1 MFETHAE
8 AISVSS
14 ELPNEQLLEIGYVS
28 QRLQAAWFY
37 ITQHYIKSGGSDVS
51 KGEVMIDDVDKL
63 KRFLSKKFTGS
74 YTYKI
79 ALVIPP
85 TMNGTDDWS
94 MAPLIE
100 INEVVSAPLAE
111 KRHYIYTVDN
121 GERLYYSEQPDGT
134 WERGPQELIY
144 KRNSQCEV
152 AVC

>member
-14 ELPNEQLLEIGYVS
+14 ELPDEQLIEIDYVS
-28 QRLQAAWFY
+28 QRLQTAWFY
-37 ITQHYIKSGGSDVS
+37 ITQHYIESDGGGVS
-51 KGEVMIDDVDKL
+51 RGQVLIDDVDKL

-85 TMNGTDDWS
+85 IMNGTDDWS

-100 INEVVSAPLAE
+100 MNELASGSLTE
-111 KRHYIYTVDN
+111 KQHYIYTVEN
-121 GERLYYSEQPDGT
+121 REQVYYSAQPDGA
-134 WERGPQELIY
+134 WERGPRELVY
-144 KRNSQCEV
+144 KRNAQREA
-152 AVC
+152 AV

>member
-14 ELPNEQLLEIGYVS
+14 ELPNEQLLVIDYVS
-28 QRLQAAWFY
+28 QRLQTAWFY
-37 ITQHYIKSGGSDVS
+37 ITQHYMKSGSGDVS

-63 KRFLSKKFTGS
+63 KRFFSKKFTGS

-85 TMNGTDDWS
+85 VMSGTDDWS

-100 INEVVSAPLAE
+100 INEVVSAALAE

-121 GERLYYSEQPDGT
+121 EEGLYYSEKPDGT
-134 WERGPQELIY
+134 WERGPQVLIY
-144 KRNSQCEV
+144 KRN
-152 AVC
+152 A